1 MITFTNK
8 TRHTRTRGIVVALL
22 FLLLAAPVPAAIP
35 YRDVAFAPQGVRGPL
50 EVSPDGR
57 YLTYA
62 DGAPFFYLGDTA
74 WELYHRLTREEAD
87 HYLKDR
93 VNKRFTVI
101 QAAVLGEFDG
111 LRVPNP
117 YGHVPLHDLDPTK
130 PNEAYFKHV
139 DYIVNKAESMGLYTA
154 MLPTW
159 GDKWH
164 SRWGAGP
171 VVFTP
176 ANARVYGAWL
186 GNRYKDKAIIWVL
199 GGDRI
204 PTKPEHYAIIRAMA
218 EGIRS
223 AVGTRQL
230 MTYHPHYGGNSA
242 EFFHEEPWL
251 DFNFVQSGSK
261 VSKNYLLIRDAY
273 TKRPAKPVMDAEALY
288 EGFPSK
294 NRAWV
299 PSGIADAYNVRQS
312 AYWSLFA
319 GGFGYTYGHTAMYA
333 FSDPDGRY
341 PVVAPPTAPWRQALH
356 DPGATQMKYVRR
368 LMEARRMLT
377 LVPNQTLLA
386 GGQGEGND
394 YIATCRGADFAFA
407 YASTG
412 QQFTVKLG
420 KFSAAQVK
428 AWWYDPRTGKS
439 TYLGTYANSGTRT
452 FDPPGAKARGNDW
465 VLILDDAAKNY
476 PAPDGTQPDRP
487 DPVAGADTTYRFY
500 QAINFAGNALAI
512 DGRNW
517 QASTA
522 GGYSHNGKS
531 FTNTTTRLAPATD
544 GAREQM
550 IRSSIWHY
558 DRLRLNLSGLPPAA
572 YRVYVYTWEDNFSH
586 TYSLTLEGQTVVSNL
601 SSGAAGTWKK
611 LGPFNV
617 RTSDGTLRLTTT
629 GHVNISGVELW
640 QERVTA
646 PPPTC
651 SATGTILREVWTDV
665 EGRSVADIP
674 LSRVPAA
681 TGQLPSFE
689 TRANQGDQYG
699 TRVRGYVCPPATGN
713 YTFWIAGD
721 DETELWL
728 SSNDKPANKVK
739 IAHAD
744 WTARREWTKYPSQR
758 SAAVYLEA
766 GKKYYIEALHK
777 EAAGRDGVSVGWRL
791 PDGVLERPI
800 PGRRLSPYAPAAARM
815 ASQPEEQRREEETTR
830 VFPNPADD
838 QVSFTFATPKPGAA
852 DVVIHDALARE
863 VKRVRVQAQPGSTTV
878 VIAVKDLAPGFYFIH
893 GGSGTTRKLVIDR

>member
-1 MITFTNK
+1 MTTFIDK
-8 TRHTRTRGIVVALL
+8 TRPFRARGMVVALI
-22 FLLLAAPVPAAIP
+22 FLCFATTVPAAIP
-35 YRDVAFAPQGVRGPL
+35 FPWLSFAPQGVRGPL
-50 EVSPDGR
+50 KVSPNGH

-62 DGAPFFYLGDTA
+62 DGTPFFYLGDTA
-74 WELYHRLTREEAD
+74 WELSHRLTREEAD

-93 VNKRFTVI
+93 VNKGFTVI
-101 QAAVLGEFDG
+101 QTAVLAEFDG

-117 YGHVPLHDLDPTK
+117 YGHLPLHDLDPTR

-139 DYIVNKAESMGLYTA
+139 DYVVDKAESLGLYTA

-164 SRWGAGP
+164 ARWGRGP

-186 GNRYKDKAIIWVL
+186 GKRYKGKAIIWVL
-199 GGDRI
+199 GGDRV
-204 PTKPEHYAIIRAMA
+204 PGKPEHYAIIRAMA

-223 AVGTRQL
+223 AVGTSQL
-230 MTYHPHYGGNSA
+230 MTYHPDYGSSSA
-242 EFFHEEPWL
+242 DYFHQEPWL

-261 VSKNYLLIRDAY
+261 VSRNYQLIRNAY
-273 TKRPAKPVMDAEALY
+273 NKRPLKPVMDAEALY
-288 EGFPSK
+288 EGCPTK
-294 NRAWV
+294 NPVRV
-299 PSGIADAYNVRQS
+299 PSGIADAYNVRQT

-319 GGFGYTYGHTAMYA
+319 GGFGYTYGHCAIFA
-333 FSDPDGRY
+333 FTDPGGRY
-341 PVVAPPTAPWRQALH
+341 PVVVRRTAPWRQALH
-356 DPGATQMKYVRR
+356 DPGAAQMKYVRR
-368 LMEARRMLT
+368 LMESRQMLT

-386 GGQGEGND
+386 SEQGEGDD

-407 YASTG
+407 YAATG
-412 QQFTVKLG
+412 QQFTVNLG
-420 KFSAAQVK
+420 KFPAERVK
-428 AWWYDPRTGKS
+428 AWWYDPRTGKG

-452 FDPPGAKARGNDW
+452 FDPPGSKGRGNDW

-487 DPVAGADTTYRFY
+487 DPVAGGDTTYRFY
-500 QAINFAGNALAI
+500 KAINFAGNALTL

-517 QASTA
+517 QAGAA

-531 FTNTTTRLAPATD
+531 FTNVKTRLAPATD
-544 GAREQM
+544 GPREQM

-558 DRLRLNLSGLPPAA
+558 DQLRLDLTGLPAAA
-572 YRVYVYTWEDNFSH
+572 YRAYVYTWEDNATH
-586 TYSLTLEGQTVVSNL
+586 TYSLALEGQTVVRDQ
-601 SSGAAGTWKK
+601 SSGVPGTWKK

-617 RTSDGTLRLTTT
+617 RTGDGTLRLTTT

-640 QERVTA
+640 QGTVNTPGPA
-646 PPPTC
+646 C
-651 SATGTILREVWTDV
+651 AATGTILREVWTDV
-665 EGRSVADIP
+665 AGRSVADIP
-674 LSRVPAA
+674 LSQDPAA
-681 TGQLPSFE
+681 TGQLSSFE
-689 TRANQGDQYG
+689 TGADLGDQYA
-699 TRVRGYVCPPATGN
+699 TRVRGFVCPPATGK

-728 SSNDKPANKVK
+728 SANDNPAGKVK
-739 IAHAD
+739 IAYGD
-744 WTARREWTKYPSQR
+744 WTARREWTKYSSQQ

-791 PDGVLERPI
+791 PDGALERPI
-800 PGRRLSPYAPAAARM
+800 PGSRLSPYPTSAGRV
-815 ASQPEEQRREEETTR
+815 ASQVEGQLRAEEVTR

-838 QVSFTFATPKPGAA
+838 AVSFTFATPRAGAA

-863 VKRVRVQAQPGSTTV
+863 VKRVRVPAQPGRTTV
-878 VIAVKDLAPGFYFIH
+878 VIGVRDLAPGFYFIR
-893 GGSGTTRKLVIDR
+893 GGGGTTRKLVIDR